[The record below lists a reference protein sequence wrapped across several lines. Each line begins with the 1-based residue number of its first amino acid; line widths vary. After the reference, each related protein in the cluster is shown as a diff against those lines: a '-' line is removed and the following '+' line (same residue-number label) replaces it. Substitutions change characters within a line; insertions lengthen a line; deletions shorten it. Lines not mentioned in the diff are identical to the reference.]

1 MKLTDVKRVLRE
13 TTIDNQRKNPDAE
26 VLTPVQEYQ
35 VFYNVCSNLLKEGT
49 ITKAQF
55 LRWTKVY

>member
-1 MKLTDVKRVLRE
+1 MKLVDVKRILRE

-35 VFYNVCSNLLKEGT
+35 VFYNVCSNLFKEGT

-55 LRWTKVY
+55 LRWTKV

>member
-1 MKLTDVKRVLRE
+1 MKLTDVKRILRE

-35 VFYNVCSNLLKEGT
+35 VFYNVCCNLVKEGT
-49 ITKAQF
+49 ITRAQF